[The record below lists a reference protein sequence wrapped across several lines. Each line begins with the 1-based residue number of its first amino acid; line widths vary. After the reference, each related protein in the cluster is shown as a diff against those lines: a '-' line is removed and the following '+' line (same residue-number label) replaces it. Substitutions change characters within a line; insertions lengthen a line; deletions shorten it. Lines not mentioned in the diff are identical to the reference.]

1 VNAKPPKSG
10 VVATVTESQPP
21 TPCPECG
28 ELCAVASRTHDLVSG
43 AVTIYTRCKQCGR
56 RWRTE
61 DGGTKDGG
69 GVGR

>member
-1 VNAKPPKSG
+1 MNAKPPKSG